1 METVSGACSVDKI
14 AGMVHIR
21 EELTPSVLEWIAI
34 EEQRTITIPLHSITK
49 LQESK
54 AGSPKMRLRLLYKND
69 GEDEKS
75 LLLNFS
81 NRPTMNNIKDA
92 LQTIVA
98 RSRTV
103 IKDTPTPATTVS
115 DGNETTPGAI
125 TPTSTPTPS
134 SVGASSSASTN
145 GAGSL
150 SFNTPESLS
159 DASLLRNFQL
169 QQQYLKEDRNL
180 RSIFTS
186 SVIDNKLTPQLFWS
200 TRLNQLRT
208 YALTISQHR
217 GPYNVLSTIKPVATS
232 DNQVNVNVTRDT
244 INEIFD
250 TYPIIRRAFTELV
263 PSKFSEGEFW
273 SRFFNSKLF
282 RRLRGDKINNSTNRG
297 DVILDKYLYIDQTQK
312 ANEDKESA
320 TTSLDQTSKEPQSEQ
335 TSTAPSLQNP
345 QIKVNKFLDLL
356 GNEEDNSQKLG
367 NRPDLT
373 MRFEDDGIKKVNL
386 GQENE
391 MIVLMKNMNKLSSKM
406 VEMSNAISTTQQS
419 LTQPD
424 EPDSLSQAEIN
435 EYQEELNLH
444 DLNEVEE
451 SEFIRLSINSNLDA
465 KSSLRRGSEAQMNH
479 FTPDELSSFFSSNKF
494 KPLVNLSDTYDSK
507 NADIEKSSNEVT
519 SLIKHNF
526 RTFKLTTKDSHGVS
540 YDDVK
545 NLVDESLVQEIIR
558 YNMTVV
564 EFLSH
569 FWKLFLNG
577 NNPTQ
582 LKRLFASL
590 KNCRNDLTAL
600 KERATKKFDE
610 MELVKN
616 NEKLRE
622 KIIRSLQSCLE
633 PMEVSLDMACNEYVA
648 AVRLAQKQQPQ
659 ETESV
664 EINDNGKRPLQQ

>member
-1 METVSGACSVDKI
+1 
-14 AGMVHIR
+14 
-21 EELTPSVLEWIAI
+21 
-34 EEQRTITIPLHSITK
+34 
-49 LQESK
+49 
-54 AGSPKMRLRLLYKND
+54 MRLRLLYKND

>member
-21 EELTPSVLEWIAI
+21 EELTPLVLEWIAI

-98 RSRTV
+98 RLRTV

-125 TPTSTPTPS
+125 TPTLTPTPS
-134 SVGASSSASTN
+134 SVGASSSALTN

-180 RSIFTS
+180 RSIFTL

-263 PSKFSEGEFW
+263 PSKFLEGEFW

-312 ANEDKESA
+312 ANEDKELA

-406 VEMSNAISTTQQS
+406 VEMSNAILTTQQL

-479 FTPDELSSFFSSNKF
+479 FTPDELSSFFSLNKF

-622 KIIRSLQSCLE
+622 KIIRS
-633 PMEVSLDMACNEYVA
+633 
-648 AVRLAQKQQPQ
+648 
-659 ETESV
+659 
-664 EINDNGKRPLQQ
+664 